1 MTFSFGVWFWAAPIT
16 GVIGLIFAYL
26 QYKDVISLDR
36 GTEKAIEVQDAI
48 MEGSKAF
55 INRQTKTIAIIGAV
69 ITVLIYLAIDLTT
82 YDGAPFSAIAFV
94 LGATSSVVAGFI
106 AMIMAAETNARTT
119 HAATISRSEALRTAY
134 KGGLVLGL
142 SVVSFSIIGISLLF
156 LGYSIGDAVPSP
168 SSIIAFGFG
177 ASFAALF
184 AQLGGGIFTKSADV
198 GADLVGKIEAGIPE
212 DDPRNPGVIADNV
225 GDAVGDCAGRGADL
239 FESISGETIG
249 AMIVGL
255 IFYLAT
261 VEAGLEEGY
270 AIGFIIF
277 PLVARGLSMLATL
290 VTLPIVKLDD
300 SGMKTEKDEQGN
312 EIISFDDNPMR
323 PMNNAFYAVSAISF
337 VVFAIL
343 ILFMLGNGDF
353 AVFWPLIASA
363 AVGIVLALLTL
374 WVTDYYTGDNK
385 PVLSIAESSL
395 TGPATNIIT
404 GLSVGLMSTWAP
416 MLSLIGAIVISYIL
430 GIQIPEMSGNEVVDA
445 VNVYVADVE
454 YLPGDDATSK
464 AKAVWGIFST
474 TIATMSML
482 SVTPMILTM
491 DGYGPIADQSGG
503 IAEMS
508 GAGEDVRAKIDSLDM
523 VGNTTKALAKGYGM
537 TSAGLA
543 ALLLFQA
550 YLEDLHKA
558 AAENPN
564 AIEIGY
570 AVDLINPGILAGLF
584 VGALLPFVFTAF
596 SMMAVGNAA
605 GKMIDEIRRQFRED
619 GDAIMNF
626 EKKPDYA
633 ACVDVAT
640 NAALREMIVPS
651 LLVVITPILV
661 GFVFGA
667 LPLAAF
673 LIGATVAGILL
684 GLTLNNAG
692 GAWDNAKKVIETGK
706 YGGKGSEAHAAAVIG
721 DTVGDPTKDTSGPSI
736 HVLIKLVNTIA
747 ITLVPVLVVVQP
759 LIGF

>member
-1 MTFSFGVWFWAAPIT
+1 
-16 GVIGLIFAYL
+16 
-26 QYKDVISLDR
+26 
-36 GTEKAIEVQDAI
+36 
-48 MEGSKAF
+48 
-55 INRQTKTIAIIGAV
+55 
-69 ITVLIYLAIDLTT
+69 
-82 YDGAPFSAIAFV
+82 
-94 LGATSSVVAGFI
+94 
-106 AMIMAAETNARTT
+106 
-119 HAATISRSEALRTAY
+119 
-134 KGGLVLGL
+134 L
-142 SVVSFSIIGISLLF
+142 SVVSFSIIGISILF
-156 LGYSIGDAVPSP
+156 FIYSLGASTTPAP

-198 GADLVGKIEAGIPE
+198 GADLVGKLEAGIPE

-255 IFYLAT
+255 IFYLAIVKET
-261 VEAGLEEGY
+261 DLPAGF

-290 VTLPIVKLDD
+290 GTLPIVKLDD
-300 SGMKTEKDEQGN
+300 SGMKTTIDEDGN

-323 PMNNAFYAVSAISF
+323 PMNKAFYLVSGISF
-337 VVFAIL
+337 IIFAFL
-343 ILFMLGNGDF
+343 ILVMLGRGDLG
-353 AVFWPLIASA
+353 AFWPLIAA
-363 AVGIVLALLTL
+363 AAIGIILAILTL

-385 PVLSIAESSL
+385 PVLSIVESST
-395 TGPATNIIT
+395 TGAATNIIT

-416 MLSLIGAIVISYIL
+416 MLALVGAIVVSYIL
-430 GIQIPEMSGNEVVDA
+430 GIQIPVVGADNEIVTA
-445 VNVYVADVE
+445 VNDYFANGE
-454 YLPGDDATSK
+454 GQYIPGLDTAAKSK
-464 AKAVWGIFST
+464 AIWGIFAT
-474 TIATMSML
+474 TIATMAML

-550 YLEDLHKA
+550 YLEDLAK
-558 AAENPN
+558 ESLEQGVPF
-564 AIEIGY
+564 EF
-570 AVDLINPGILAGLF
+570 AVDLINPGVLAGLF
-584 VGALLPFVFTAF
+584 IGALLPFVFTAF
-596 SMMAVGNAA
+596 SMMAVGRAA
-605 GKMIDEIRRQFRED
+605 GEMIEEIRRQFRED
-619 GDAIMNF
+619 GEAIMNY

-640 NAALREMIVPS
+640 EAALKEMVVPS
-651 LLVVITPILV
+651 LLVVVTPIAV
-661 GFVFGA
+661 GFIFGSI
-667 LPLAAF
+667 PLASF
-673 LIGATVAGILL
+673 LIGATASGILL
-684 GLTLNNAG
+684 GLTLNNSG
-692 GAWDNAKKVIETGK
+692 GAWDNAKKTIETGVH
-706 YGGKGSEAHAAAVIG
+706 GGKGSPAHEAAVIG
-721 DTVGDPTKDTSGPSI
+721 DTVGDPTKDTAGPSI

-747 ITLVPVLVVVQP
+747 ITLVPLLVAIPP
-759 LIGF
+759 LIAL